1 MLKQFGEFIMRGNVI
16 DLAVG
21 VIIGGAFQKIIDAL
35 VEKLI
40 MPLIGIVIGGVNF
53 EKSVLTIGDV
63 ELGWGAVVQAIV
75 NFMIIGFVLFMIL
88 KAYNTAAKNKAAS
101 YAPAPTPS
109 ETLLADIKNLM
120 ERVEANTRK

>member
-1 MLKQFGEFIMRGNVI
+1 MFKQFGEFIMRGNVI

-21 VIIGGAFQKIIDAL
+21 VIIGGAFNKIVEAL

-53 EKSVLTIGDV
+53 EKEVIKVGDA
-63 ELGWGAVVQAIV
+63 ELGWGSVLQSIV
-75 NFMIIGFVLFMIL
+75 NFVIIGFVLFMIL
-88 KAYNTAAKNKAAS
+88 RAYNTATKNKAAN

-120 ERVEANTRK
+120 EKMEANTRK